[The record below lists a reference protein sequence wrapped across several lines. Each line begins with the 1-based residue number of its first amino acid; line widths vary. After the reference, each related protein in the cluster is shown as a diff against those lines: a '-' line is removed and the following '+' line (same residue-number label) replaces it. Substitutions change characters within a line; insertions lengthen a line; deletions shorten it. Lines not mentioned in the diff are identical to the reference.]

1 MLRRQKLVSVE
12 FQPEVVLPFIHVEHF
27 VDSPFLVNWYN
38 RVGIFKHIRNFPS
51 YGKMVFLGSS
61 KTDKAGRIT
70 LIKEVKEILQLSEKD
85 HVMFYLEDGEVVIRK
100 YVDVPPDVM
109 GSGEGFYEWV
119 RKKKIEIELIE
130 DSDVKELEQ
139 ERLNERLDQARE
151 YENAMKELN
160 Q

>member
-1 MLRRQKLVSVE
+1 
-12 FQPEVVLPFIHVEHF
+12 
-27 VDSPFLVNWYN
+27 
-38 RVGIFKHIRNFPS
+38 
-51 YGKMVFLGSS
+51 
-61 KTDKAGRIT
+61 
-70 LIKEVKEILQLSEKD
+70 
-85 HVMFYLEDGEVVIRK
+85 
-100 YVDVPPDVM
+100 M

>member
-1 MLRRQKLVSVE
+1 M
-12 FQPEVVLPFIHVEHF
+12 
-27 VDSPFLVNWYN
+27 
-38 RVGIFKHIRNFPS
+38 RNFS
-51 YGKMVFLGSS
+51 LYGKMVFLGSS

-85 HVMFYLEDGEVVIRK
+85 HVMFYLEDGEIVIRK
-100 YVDVPPDVM
+100 YVDIPPDVM

-119 RKKKIEIELIE
+119 RKKTIEIELI
-130 DSDVKELEQ
+130 DDPDVKELEQ
-139 ERLNERLDQARE
+139 EKLNERLEQARE